1 MKTFSKKPGSEV
13 MRIISCGVCGSIS
26 FKQHWDCGDFRFQR
40 CDGCGV
46 ILQNPQPDPNQL
58 LERYDEEYSEY
69 EIENAQGYL
78 GLMRMGMED
87 MGFSAWKDQ
96 WKAKG
101 AFLDIGC
108 ATGALVKELSLDGWD
123 AKGVEP
129 CAPAARYGIAHR
141 GVDIHL
147 GTLDNAPYPAESFSL
162 IHFSH
167 VIEHVT
173 EPQVFLNQVARL
185 LKPGGRI
192 LLTTPNTTSFQAQW
206 FGSEWR
212 SAIADHMYLLD
223 KSQLTLLLKKAGLL
237 PLKWKTWGA
246 WPSAQDRNGSKE
258 SLTPSPR
265 PGALGM

>member
-108 ATGALVKELSLDGWD
+108 ATGPWSKNCLWTAGTPRVWNL
-123 AKGVEP
+123 
-129 CAPAARYGIAHR
+129 AHR
-141 GVDIHL
+141 RR
-147 GTLDNAPYPAESFSL
+147 GT
-162 IHFSH
+162 
-167 VIEHVT
+167 V
-173 EPQVFLNQVARL
+173 
-185 LKPGGRI
+185 
-192 LLTTPNTTSFQAQW
+192 
-206 FGSEWR
+206 
-212 SAIADHMYLLD
+212 
-223 KSQLTLLLKKAGLL
+223 
-237 PLKWKTWGA
+237 
-246 WPSAQDRNGSKE
+246 
-258 SLTPSPR
+258 SPIV
-265 PGALGM
+265 G